1 MVHEGPEPSDPN
13 QGPVGL
19 GDAAVPV
26 LEGAVAAPEVSRPTP
41 LPNDPRL
48 VARTT
53 ETPAVRTT
61 GPLLPMRIIGVNAVH
76 PHANHAPPSAVARAT
91 PMVPAVG
98 LAESGDTADASKS
111 QRTPAS
117 IPPPKPP
124 SGRAPKNAE
133 ETPLGGLE
141 VALHNATG
149 LTDFSLRAPAIPLE
163 LEDQIEL
170 TPESSRDDSDS
181 RVTPVP
187 SGPPPLPP
195 ERRTSGQAPREL
207 DETPPF
213 DEQSSG
219 APAVPALHAAWGEG
233 KFDDKSDVGDLEP
246 ASVEPASLEVT
257 ESEASVTDTQSGR
270 AQMIQDGLTPGP
282 RSDRSKPPA
291 LPSRPKR
298 ADVEGRLGG
307 EPVQSKPTQSVPSQP
322 APPAPERSKAK
333 KRRPPPIPPPRVAFT
348 SGAEEEQ
355 TKRRH
360 WWEEVFGDDFLR
372 ANADLTDRQLLREVE
387 FIERSLNVER
397 SAAVLDLACG
407 SGRHA
412 IELNRRGYVTV
423 GYDLSVTQLARAS
436 ESAQAEGVK
445 VSLLQGDMREM
456 AFDQMFDAVIC
467 WNASFGYFEEEKNV
481 AVLKNIHR
489 ALKPGGCF
497 LLDIP
502 NRDFIV
508 AHQPAQNWFEGD
520 GCVCMDDMHV
530 DFITSR
536 LCVKRTIMLDDG
548 RNKECLYSIRLFGL
562 HELGRMLHEIGFRV
576 NEVSGHIAT
585 RGVFMGATS
594 PRLIITVTK
603 R

>member
-1 MVHEGPEPSDPN
+1 MVHEGPEPSDSS
-13 QGPVGL
+13 QGQLDESSAPGASDTAATP
-19 GDAAVPV
+19 GTDA
-26 LEGAVAAPEVSRPTP
+26 SKTP
-41 LPNDPRL
+41 LPD
-48 VARTT
+48 VARTSSQVSD
-53 ETPAVRTT
+53 TPAVRTT
-61 GPLLPMRIIGVNAVH
+61 GPLLPMRIIGVNAVSSGAH
-76 PHANHAPPSAVARAT
+76 PANVARPTPAAPPASPLDEA
-91 PMVPAVG
+91 P
-98 LAESGDTADASKS
+98 ESPKS
-111 QRTPAS
+111 QRPPAS
-117 IPPPKPP
+117 IPPPKPG
-124 SGRAPKNAE
+124 SNRAPRGD

-141 VALHNATG
+141 VAVNNAFE
-149 LTDFSLRAPAIPLE
+149 LAPELSLRAPGIPVELEEQLDSSPESARELE
-163 LEDQIEL
+163 LP
-170 TPESSRDDSDS
+170 T
-181 RVTPVP
+181 TPVP

-195 ERRTSGQAPREL
+195 ERRVSGQ
-207 DETPPF
+207 
-213 DEQSSG
+213 
-219 APAVPALHAAWGEG
+219 VPKEPIA
-233 KFDDKSDVGDLEP
+233 DRPSDPTTEP
-246 ASVEPASLEVT
+246 AIPPLPAPIQAEDDEATEVEPTSVEVQD
-257 ESEASVTDTQSGR
+257 TDPQLDSDFVEGR
-270 AQMIQDGLTPGP
+270 ASFPNEGLTPGP

-298 ADVEGRLGG
+298 TDNEGRL
-307 EPVQSKPTQSVPSQP
+307 EFPSKPTQSAPSHPVPSHPVPSHP
-322 APPAPERSKAK
+322 APASPERGKQK

-348 SGAEEEQ
+348 SGVEEESS
-355 TKRRH
+355 KRKH
-360 WWEEVFGDDFLR
+360 WFEEVFGDDFLR
-372 ANADLTDRQLLREVE
+372 ANTELTEPQLQREVD
-387 FIERSLNVER
+387 FIERSLNLEKP
-397 SAAVLDLACG
+397 AAILDLACG

-412 IELNRRGYVTV
+412 VELNRRGYVTV

-436 ESAQAEGVK
+436 ETAQAEGVRA
-445 VSLLQGDMREM
+445 SFLQGDMREM

-576 NEVSGHIAT
+576 NEVSGQIAM